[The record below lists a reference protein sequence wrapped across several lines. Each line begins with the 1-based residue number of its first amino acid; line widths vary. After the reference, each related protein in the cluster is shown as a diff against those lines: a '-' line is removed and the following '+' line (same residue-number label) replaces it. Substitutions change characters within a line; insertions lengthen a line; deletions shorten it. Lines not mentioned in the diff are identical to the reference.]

1 MRFSLKFSTNNRMS
15 KDCTCWY
22 CDELLWFIGDPI
34 GKKYQ
39 KLCIDFFY
47 GKGKHK
53 NTPGLAVVY
62 VESLVKE
69 YRTNPKYNK
78 YRADYKKIVLPARK
92 KYYQF
97 INKTG
102 DNIRELEKNFSE
114 SLYQSTKKLLEQ
126 EKEEK
131 PKRLALFKKIGF
143 LPDWA
148 ASSDPRY
155 RISVINK
162 LKKEYDSKQKRKTR
176 KQPKKNLS

>member
-1 MRFSLKFSTNNRMS
+1 MRFSLNFSTNNRMS
-15 KDCTCWY
+15 KDCTCWS
-22 CDELLWFIGDPI
+22 CDELLYFIGDPI
-34 GKKYQ
+34 GDTYR
-39 KLCIDFFY
+39 KLYKEF
-47 GKGKHK
+47 GKGEYKR
-53 NTPGLAVVY
+53 NPIFIVVDMEY
-62 VESLVKE
+62 LVKE

-78 YRADYKKIVLPARK
+78 YHTDYKKIVLPAQK
-92 KYYQF
+92 KYYQY

-131 PKRLALFKKIGF
+131 QKRLTLFKKIGF
-143 LPDWA
+143 LPHWVS
-148 ASSDPRY
+148 SSDPRY